1 LTCKLKG
8 GSLRELEHGEMGLEV
23 EESQEGIGRVGK
35 KSDILSGFYCGLDS
49 KGSVLLPMVEEEG
62 GG

>member
-1 LTCKLKG
+1 M
-8 GSLRELEHGEMGLEV
+8 RELEHGEMGLEV
-23 EESQEGIGRVGK
+23 EESQEGIDRVGK